1 MKEIKYAPIHKGMM
15 AMTEKEVKA
24 METEIRREK
33 AQAKAKRI
41 RRKRA
46 MACVKA
52 SVVGVMSLA
61 VVGTGI
67 LCGWK
72 LGERNDAMEVKAMET
87 EATEIQEYIASYGI
101 AHCWG
106 SVIQTEDGE
115 ILILEDAPEFE
126 EGTEVRV
133 LLRYYEG
140 KYIIVDVT
148 ER

>member
-1 MKEIKYAPIHKGMM
+1 MKELQYTPIRNGKMM
-15 AMTEKEVKA
+15 DES
-24 METEIRREK
+24 EIRREK

-87 EATEIQEYIASYGI
+87 EVTTETTEIQEYIASYGI
-101 AHCWG
+101 THCYG
-106 SVIQTEDGE
+106 AVIETEDGH
-115 ILILEDAPEFE
+115 IWTLTDAPEFE

-133 LLRYYEG
+133 LFNSCGTESVEDD
-140 KYIIVDVT
+140 IIIDVT